1 MNFSL
6 LLSFVSRQ
14 KKERCN
20 TNVTCMTSPCNLK
33 PRPLHPEITYTTFFM
48 ETIYLCIIIFLFV
61 LAVFDLIVGV
71 SNDAVNFLNSAVGAK
86 AASFKTIL
94 FIAGI
99 GIFIGASLSN
109 GMMDIARHGIYQPE
123 HFYFAEIMCILL
135 AVMLTDVV
143 LLDVF
148 NSMGMPTSTTVSLV
162 FELLGGTFALSLIKV
177 NNDATLALGD
187 LINTDK
193 ALSVIMAIFVSVA
206 IAFFFGM
213 LVQWLA
219 RIVFTFNY
227 TKNIKYSIG
236 LFGGIA
242 ATSIIYFM
250 LIKGL
255 KDSSFMTPENKQ
267 WIQDNTLLLIAS
279 FFVFFTALMQVLHW
293 LKVNVFKVVVLMGTF
308 ALALAFA
315 GNDLVNFIGV
325 PLAGYSSFIDYTTN
339 GAGASPDSFLMTSL
353 LGPAKTPW
361 YFLIGAGAIM
371 VYALCT
377 SKKAHN
383 VIKTSVD
390 LSRQDEG
397 EESFGSTPIAR
408 TLVRFSMTIANG
420 LSKVM
425 PESGKRWIETRFQ
438 KDEAI
443 IADGAAFD
451 LVRASINLVLAGL
464 LIALGTSLKL
474 PLSTTYVPFMVAMGT
489 SLADR
494 AWGRDSAVFRI
505 TGVLSVIGGWF
516 ITAGA
521 AFTIC
526 FFVTFVIHFGG
537 TIAIIA
543 LIGLAVFMLIRSQVM
558 YKKRKE
564 KEKGNATI
572 KQLMQSTDNMEIL
585 ELLRKHTR
593 EELGK
598 ILEFTEDNFERTVTA
613 FLHENLRGL
622 RRAMGSVKFEKQLIK
637 QMKRTGTLAMCRL
650 DNNTVLE
657 KGLYYYQGNDF
668 ASELVYS
675 VGRLCEPCLEH
686 IDNNFKPLDTIQ
698 KGEFADVTEDIVYLL
713 QVCRHKLENNN
724 YNNFEEDIHKAN
736 DLNGQLAHLK
746 REELQRIQS
755 QSGSIKVSMVYLTMI
770 QEAQNIVTY
779 SINLMKVSRKFQAEE

>member
-1 MNFSL
+1 
-6 LLSFVSRQ
+6 
-14 KKERCN
+14 
-20 TNVTCMTSPCNLK
+20 
-33 PRPLHPEITYTTFFM
+33 M
-48 ETIYLCIIIFLFV
+48 ETLYLCIVIFLFV
-61 LAVFDLIVGV
+61 LAVFDLMVGV
-71 SNDAVNFLNSAVGAK
+71 SNDAVNFLQSAVGAK
-86 AASFKTIL
+86 AASFKTVL
-94 FIAGI
+94 FIAGT
-99 GIFIGASLSN
+99 GIFIGAALSN
-109 GMMDIARHGIYQPE
+109 GMMDIARHGIYQPQ

-148 NSMGMPTSTTVSLV
+148 NTMGMPTSTTVSMV
-162 FELLGGTFALSLIKV
+162 FELLGGTFALALIKV
-177 NNDATLALGD
+177 YGSDTLGLGD

-227 TKNIKYSIG
+227 KKRMKYSIG

-255 KDSSFMTPENKQ
+255 KDSSFMTADNKH
-267 WIQDNTLLLIAS
+267 WIQENTGMLICC
-279 FFVFFTALMQVLHW
+279 FFVFFTILMQVLHW
-293 LKVNVFKVVVLMGTF
+293 CKVNVFKVVVLLGTF

-315 GNDLVNFIGV
+315 GNDLVNFIGI
-325 PLAGYSSFIDYTTN
+325 PLAGYSSFVDFTTN
-339 GAGASPDSFLMTSL
+339 GVSAGADGFLMSSL

-361 YFLIGAGAIM
+361 YFLFGAGAIM
-371 VYALCT
+371 VYALYT

-390 LSRQDEG
+390 LARQDEG
-397 EESFGSTPIAR
+397 EENFGSTPMAR
-408 TLVRFSMTIANG
+408 TLVRFSRT
-420 LSKVM
+420 LSTGISRVM
-425 PESGKRWIETRFQ
+425 PESSKRWIDTRFR

-451 LVRASINLVLAGL
+451 LVRASVNLVLAGL

-474 PLSTTYVPFMVAMGT
+474 PLSTTYVTFMVAMGT

-494 AWGRDSAVFRI
+494 AWGRDSAVYRI

-526 FFVTFVIHFGG
+526 FFVAMIIHFGG
-537 TIAIIA
+537 SIAIIA
-543 LIGLAVFMLIRSQVM
+543 LIGLAAFTLIRSQLI
-558 YKKRKE
+558 YKKKKE
-564 KEKGNATI
+564 KEKGNETL
-572 KQLMQSTDNMEIL
+572 KQLMQATSSHEALSLM
-585 ELLRKHTR
+585 RKHTR

-598 ILEFTEDNFERTVTA
+598 VLEYAEQNFELTVTS

-622 RRAMGSVKFEKQLIK
+622 RRAMGSTKFEKQLIK
-637 QMKRTGTLAMCRL
+637 QMKRTGTVAMCKL

-675 VGRLCEPCLEH
+675 ISRLCEPCLEH
-686 IDNNFKPLDTIQ
+686 IDNNFNPLDAIQ
-698 KGEFADVTEDIVYLL
+698 KGEFGDVAEDITYLI
-713 QVCRHKLENNN
+713 QQCRQKLETNN
-724 YNNFEEDIHKAN
+724 YNNFEEDLRRAN
-736 DLNGQLAHLK
+736 ELNSQLSHLK
-746 REELQRIQS
+746 RQELQRIQS
-755 QSGSIKVSMVYLTMI
+755 QTGSIKVSMVYLTMI
-770 QEAQNIVTY
+770 QEAQNVVTY
-779 SINLMKVSRKFQAEE
+779 TINLMKVSRKFQMETEI

>member
-1 MNFSL
+1 
-6 LLSFVSRQ
+6 
-14 KKERCN
+14 
-20 TNVTCMTSPCNLK
+20 
-33 PRPLHPEITYTTFFM
+33 
-48 ETIYLCIIIFLFV
+48 
-61 LAVFDLIVGV
+61 
-71 SNDAVNFLNSAVGAK
+71 
-86 AASFKTIL
+86 
-94 FIAGI
+94 
-99 GIFIGASLSN
+99 
-109 GMMDIARHGIYQPE
+109 
-123 HFYFAEIMCILL
+123 
-135 AVMLTDVV
+135 
-143 LLDVF
+143 
-148 NSMGMPTSTTVSLV
+148 
-162 FELLGGTFALSLIKV
+162 
-177 NNDATLALGD
+177 
-187 LINTDK
+187 
-193 ALSVIMAIFVSVA
+193 MAIFVSVA

-213 LVQWLA
+213 VVQWLA
-219 RIVFTFNY
+219 RVVFTFNY
-227 TKNIKYSIG
+227 KKKMKYSIAI
-236 LFGGIA
+236 FGGIA

-267 WIQDNTLLLIAS
+267 WIQDNTFLLIGC
-279 FFVFFTALMQVLHW
+279 FFVFFTLLMQILHW
-293 LKVNVFKVVVLMGTF
+293 LKINVFKVVVLMGTF

-325 PLAGYSSFIDYTTN
+325 PLAGYSSFVDYTAN
-339 GAGASPDSFLMTSL
+339 GTSVGDDGFLMTSL

-371 VYALCT
+371 VYSLCT

-397 EESFGSTPIAR
+397 EENFGSTPIAR
-408 TLVRFSMTIANG
+408 TLVRFSMTFANG
-420 LSKVM
+420 LSKIM
-425 PESGKRWIETRFQ
+425 PERSKRWIETRFQ

-451 LVRASINLVLAGL
+451 LVRASVNLVLAGL

-474 PLSTTYVPFMVAMGT
+474 PLSTTYVTFMVAMGT

-526 FFVTFVIHFGG
+526 FFVAMIIYFGG
-537 TIAIIA
+537 SIAIVG

-558 YKKRKE
+558 YKKRKAR
-564 KEKGNATI
+564 EKGNETI
-572 KQLMQSTDNMEIL
+572 KQLMQSTNNTEIL

-622 RRAMGSVKFEKQLIK
+622 RRTMGSIKFEKQLIK

-657 KGLYYYQGNDF
+657 KGLYFYQGNDF

-686 IDNNFKPLDTIQ
+686 IDNNFKPLDIIQ
-698 KGEFADVTEDIVYLL
+698 KGEFADVTEDIIYLL
-713 QVCRHKLENNN
+713 QVCRHKLGNND
-724 YNNFEEDIHKAN
+724 YEHLEEDIRKAN

-746 REELQRIQS
+746 REELQRIQT

-770 QEAQNIVTY
+770 QEAQNVVTY
-779 SINLMKVSRKFQAEE
+779 TINLMKVSRKFQAED

>member
-1 MNFSL
+1 
-6 LLSFVSRQ
+6 
-14 KKERCN
+14 
-20 TNVTCMTSPCNLK
+20 
-33 PRPLHPEITYTTFFM
+33 M
-48 ETIYLCIIIFLFV
+48 ETIYLGIVIFLFV
-61 LAVFDLIVGV
+61 LAVFDLVVGV
-71 SNDAVNFLNSAVGAK
+71 SNDAVNFLQSAVGAK
-86 AASFKTIL
+86 AASFKTML

-99 GIFIGASLSN
+99 GVFIGAALSN
-109 GMMDIARHGIYQPE
+109 GMMDIARHGIYQPQYF
-123 HFYFAEIMCILL
+123 HFAEIMCILL

-148 NSMGMPTSTTVSLV
+148 NTMGMPTSTTVSMV
-162 FELLGGTFALSLIKV
+162 FELLGGTFALALIKV
-177 NNDATLALGD
+177 NIDDTIPMGD

-193 ALSVIMAIFVSVA
+193 ALQVIMAIFVSVA

-213 LVQWLA
+213 LVQWIT
-219 RIVFTFNY
+219 RIVFSFNY
-227 TKNIKYSIG
+227 KKNMKWSIA

-255 KDSSFMTPENKQ
+255 KDSSFMTPENKH
-267 WIQDNTLLLIAS
+267 WIQDNTGMLVAS
-279 FFVFFTALMQVLHW
+279 FMVFFTVLMQILHW
-293 LKVNVFKVVVLMGTF
+293 CKVNIFKVVVMLGTF

-325 PLAGYSSFIDYTTN
+325 PLAGYSSYLDYTTN
-339 GAGASPDSFLMTSL
+339 GAGAGPDNFLMTSL

-361 YFLIGAGAIM
+361 YFLVGAGAIM

-390 LSRQDEG
+390 LARQDEG
-397 EESFGSTPIAR
+397 EENFGSTPIAR
-408 TLVRFSMTIANG
+408 TVVRMSMSMANSI
-420 LSKVM
+420 SKVM
-425 PESGKRWIETRFQ
+425 PEGSKRWIETRFN
-438 KDEAI
+438 KDEMI
-443 IADGAAFD
+443 LADGAAFD
-451 LVRASINLVLAGL
+451 LVRASVNLVLAGL

-474 PLSTTYVPFMVAMGT
+474 PLSTTYVTFMVAMGT

-526 FFVTFVIHFGG
+526 FIVTIIIHFGG
-537 TIAIIA
+537 TIAILA
-543 LIGLAVFMLIRSQVM
+543 LIGLAVFSLIRSQVM

-564 KEKGNATI
+564 KEKGNETL
-572 KQLMQSTDNMEIL
+572 KQLMKSTDNEEIMEL
-585 ELLRKHTR
+585 MRQHTR
-593 EELGK
+593 DELVK
-598 ILEFTEDNFERTVTA
+598 VLNFTQENFERTSTS
-613 FLHENLRGL
+613 FLRENLRGL
-622 RRAMGSVKFEKQLIK
+622 RRAMGAVKFEKQLIK
-637 QMKRTGTLAMCRL
+637 QMKRTGTVAMCKL

-675 VGRLCEPCLEH
+675 VGRMCEPCLEH
-686 IDNNFKPLDTIQ
+686 IDNNFKPLDAIQ
-698 KGEFADVTEDIVYLL
+698 KGEFTDVTEDITSML
-713 QVCRHKLENNN
+713 QDCRHKLENND
-724 YNNFEEDIHKAN
+724 YNNLDELVHKAN
-736 DLNGQLAHLK
+736 DLNAQLSHLK
-746 REELQRIQS
+746 REELQRIQN
-755 QSGSIKVSMVYLTMI
+755 QNGSIKVSMVYLTMI
-770 QEAQNIVTY
+770 QEAQNVVTY
-779 SINLMKVSRKFQAEE
+779 AINLMKVNRKFQTEE

>member
-1 MNFSL
+1 
-6 LLSFVSRQ
+6 
-14 KKERCN
+14 
-20 TNVTCMTSPCNLK
+20 
-33 PRPLHPEITYTTFFM
+33 M

-177 NNDATLALGD
+177 RNSDTLGLGD

-219 RIVFTFNY
+219 RVIFTFNY
-227 TKNIKYSIG
+227 TKKMKYSIA
-236 LFGGIA
+236 LFGGVA

-267 WIQDNTLLLIAS
+267 WIQDNTWMLIS
-279 FFVFFTALMQVLHW
+279 VFFVFFTILMQILHW
-293 LKVNVFKVVVLMGTF
+293 LKINVFKVVVLMGTF

-325 PLAGYSSFIDYTTN
+325 PLAGFSSFMDFTAN
-339 GAGASPDSFLMTSL
+339 GNGNPDGFLMTSL

-377 SKKAHN
+377 SKKAHA

-397 EESFGSTPIAR
+397 EETFGSTPIAR
-408 TLVRFSMTIANG
+408 TIVRFSMTLANG
-420 LSKVM
+420 ISRITPDSTKKWLD
-425 PESGKRWIETRFQ
+425 TRFR

-443 IADGAAFD
+443 IADGGAFD
-451 LVRASINLVLAGL
+451 LVRASVNLVLAGL

-474 PLSTTYVPFMVAMGT
+474 PLSTTYVTFMVAMGT

-526 FFVTFVIHFGG
+526 FFVALIIHFGG
-537 TIAIIA
+537 TVAILA

-564 KEKGNATI
+564 KEKGNETL
-572 KQLMQSTDNMEIL
+572 KQLMKSTDNNEVI

-593 EELGK
+593 EELVK
-598 ILEFTEDNFERTVTA
+598 IMEFTEENFERTVTS

-675 VGRLCEPCLEH
+675 ISRLCEPCLEH
-686 IDNNFKPLDTIQ
+686 IDNNFNPLDAIQ
-698 KGEFADVTEDIVYLL
+698 KGEFSDVSEDITYLI
-713 QVCRHKLENNN
+713 QQCRKKMENNE
-724 YNNFEEDIHKAN
+724 YNDMEEEVRRAN
-736 DLNGQLAHLK
+736 DLNGQLSLLK
-746 REELQRIQS
+746 RKELQRIQS
-755 QSGSIKVSMVYLTMI
+755 QAGSIRVSMVYLTMV
-770 QEAQNIVTY
+770 QEAQNVVTY
-779 SINLMKVSRKFQAEE
+779 TINLMKVSRKFQVETEMP

>member
-1 MNFSL
+1 
-6 LLSFVSRQ
+6 
-14 KKERCN
+14 
-20 TNVTCMTSPCNLK
+20 
-33 PRPLHPEITYTTFFM
+33 M

-99 GIFIGASLSN
+99 GIFIGAALSN

-177 NNDATLALGD
+177 HNSDTLGLGD

-213 LVQWLA
+213 LVQWIA
-219 RIVFTFNY
+219 RVIFTFNY
-227 TKNIKYSIG
+227 KKKMKYSIA

-255 KDSSFMTPENKQ
+255 KDSSFMTPDNKL
-267 WIQDNTLLLIAS
+267 WIQENTWLLIAT
-279 FFVFFTALMQVLHW
+279 FFVFFTILMQVLHW

-325 PLAGYSSFIDYTTN
+325 PLAGFSSFMDYTAN
-339 GAGASPDSFLMTSL
+339 GAGNANGFLMTSL

-361 YFLIGAGAIM
+361 YFLIGAGAVM

-377 SKKAHN
+377 SKKAHA
-383 VIKTSVD
+383 VIKTSLD

-397 EESFGSTPIAR
+397 EETFGSTPIAR
-408 TLVRFSMTIANG
+408 AVGRISMTMAN
-420 LSKVM
+420 SISRIM
-425 PESGKRWIETRFQ
+425 SSGTKEWFNSRFR

-451 LVRASINLVLAGL
+451 LVRASVNLVLAGL

-474 PLSTTYVPFMVAMGT
+474 PLSTTYVTFMVAMGT

-494 AWGRDSAVFRI
+494 AWGRDSAVYRI

-526 FFVTFVIHFGG
+526 FFVALVLHYGG
-537 TIAIIA
+537 NISIIA
-543 LIGLAVFMLIRSQVM
+543 LIALAVFILIRSQVM
-558 YKKRKE
+558 YKKRKA
-564 KEKGNATI
+564 KAQGNETL
-572 KQLMQSTDNMEIL
+572 KQLMQTSNSEEALQLM
-585 ELLRKHTR
+585 RKHTR
-593 EELGK
+593 EELAK
-598 ILEFTEDNFERTVTA
+598 VLEYAETNFELTVTS

-622 RRAMGSVKFEKQLIK
+622 RRAMGSTKFEKQLIK
-637 QMKRTGTLAMCRL
+637 QMKRTGTVAMCRL
-650 DNNTVLE
+650 DNNTVLD

-675 VGRLCEPCLEH
+675 ISRLCEPCLEH
-686 IDNNFKPLDTIQ
+686 IDNNFNPLDAIQ
-698 KGEFADVTEDIVYLL
+698 KGEFSDATEDITYLI
-713 QVCRHKLENNN
+713 QQCRKKLENNE
-724 YNNFEEDIHKAN
+724 YNNLEEEIRRAN
-736 DLNGQLAHLK
+736 DLNGQLSLLK
-746 REELQRIQS
+746 RKELQRIQS
-755 QSGSIKVSMVYLTMI
+755 QPGSIRVSMVYLTMV
-770 QEAQNIVTY
+770 QEAQNVVTY
-779 SINLMKVSRKFQAEE
+779 TINLMKVSRKFQMENEMP

>member
-1 MNFSL
+1 
-6 LLSFVSRQ
+6 
-14 KKERCN
+14 
-20 TNVTCMTSPCNLK
+20 
-33 PRPLHPEITYTTFFM
+33 M
-48 ETIYLCIIIFLFV
+48 ETIYLGIVLFLFV
-61 LAVFDLIVGV
+61 LAIFDLVVGV
-71 SNDAVNFLNSAVGAK
+71 SNDAVNFLNSAIGAK
-86 AASFKTIL
+86 AASFKTII

-99 GIFIGASLSN
+99 GVFIGAALSN
-109 GMMDIARHGIYQPE
+109 GMMDIARHGIYQPQ

-148 NSMGMPTSTTVSLV
+148 NTMGMPTSTTVSMV
-162 FELLGGTFALSLIKV
+162 FELLGGTFALALIKV
-177 NNDATLALGD
+177 YSSEGTLGLGD

-219 RIVFTFNY
+219 RIVFAFNY
-227 TKNIKYSIG
+227 KKHMKYSIG
-236 LFGGIA
+236 IFGGLA

-255 KDSSFMTPENKQ
+255 KDSSFMTAEYKQ
-267 WIQDNTLLLIAS
+267 WIHENTLTLVAA
-279 FFVFFTALMQVLHW
+279 FFVFFTILMQILHAF
-293 LKVNVFKVVVLMGTF
+293 KVNVFKVIVLMGTF

-325 PLAGYSSFIDYTTN
+325 PLAGYSSFMDYTAN
-339 GAGASPDSFLMTSL
+339 GQAAGADGYLMTSL

-361 YFLIGAGAIM
+361 YFLFGSGVVM
-371 VYALCT
+371 VYALAT

-390 LSRQDEG
+390 LARQDEG
-397 EESFGSTPIAR
+397 EENFGSTPIAR
-408 TLVRFSMTIANG
+408 TLVRFSLTMANG
-420 LSKVM
+420 ISKIV
-425 PESGKRWIETRFQ
+425 PEGTKRWIDSRFR

-451 LVRASINLVLAGL
+451 LVRASVNLVLAGL

-474 PLSTTYVPFMVAMGT
+474 PLSTTYVTFMVAMGT

-526 FFVTFVIHFGG
+526 FFVALIIYYGG
-537 TIAIIA
+537 TTAIVLLIA
-543 LIGLAVFMLIRSQVM
+543 LAVFMLIRSQVM

-564 KEKGNATI
+564 KEKGNETL
-572 KQLMQSTDNMEIL
+572 KQLLTSTDNSEVL
-585 ELLRKHTR
+585 RLLQVHTR
-593 EELGK
+593 EELAK
-598 ILEFTEDNFERTVTA
+598 VLAFTEENFERTSTS

-622 RRAMGSVKFEKQLIK
+622 RRSMGAVKFEKQLVK
-637 QMKRTGTLAMCRL
+637 QMKRTGTVAMSHL
-650 DNNTVLE
+650 DNNTILE

-675 VGRLCEPCLEH
+675 VGRMCEPCLEH
-686 IDNNFKPLDTIQ
+686 VDNNFMPLDAIQ
-698 KGEFADVTEDIVYLL
+698 KGEFADVTEDITNLL
-713 QVCRHKLENNN
+713 QICRQRIESND
-724 YNNFEEDIHKAN
+724 YNGMEEDIRKAN
-736 DLNGQLAHLK
+736 DLNGQLSHLK
-746 REELQRIQS
+746 RQELQRIQS
-755 QSGSIKVSMVYLTMI
+755 HTGSIKVSMVYLTMV
-770 QEAQNIVTY
+770 QEAQNVVTY
-779 SINLMKVSRKFQAEE
+779 TTNLLKVSRKFQAEE

>member
-1 MNFSL
+1 
-6 LLSFVSRQ
+6 
-14 KKERCN
+14 
-20 TNVTCMTSPCNLK
+20 
-33 PRPLHPEITYTTFFM
+33 M

-61 LAVFDLIVGV
+61 LAVFDLMVGV

-177 NNDATLALGD
+177 YKDSTLGLGD

-213 LVQWLA
+213 VVQWLA
-219 RIVFTFNY
+219 RVIFTFNY
-227 TKNIKYSIG
+227 KQKMKYSIG
-236 LFGGIA
+236 LFGGVA

-255 KDSSFMTPENKQ
+255 KDSSFMTPENKE
-267 WIQDNTLLLIAS
+267 WIQNNTLLLISS
-279 FFVFFTALMQVLHW
+279 FFVFFTILMQILHW
-293 LKVNVFKVVVLMGTF
+293 LKVNVFKVVVIMGTF

-325 PLAGYSSFIDYTTN
+325 PLAGYSSFVDYTTN
-339 GAGASPDSFLMTSL
+339 GTSVGPDGFLMTSL

-371 VYALCT
+371 VFALCT
-377 SKKAHN
+377 SRKAHA
-383 VIKTSVD
+383 VIKTSVN

-397 EESFGSTPIAR
+397 EETFGSTPIAR
-408 TLVRFSMTIANG
+408 TLVRISMTLANSISRMTPDSTKKW
-420 LSKVM
+420 LD
-425 PESGKRWIETRFQ
+425 TRFR

-443 IADGAAFD
+443 IADGGAFD
-451 LVRASINLVLAGL
+451 LVRASVNLVLAGL
-464 LIALGTSLKL
+464 LIAL
-474 PLSTTYVPFMVAMGT
+474 STTYVTFMVAMGT
-489 SLADR
+489 SLSDR
-494 AWGRDSAVFRI
+494 AWGRDSAVYRI

-526 FFVTFVIHFGG
+526 FFVALVLYYGG
-537 TIAIIA
+537 DIFIFI
-543 LIGLAVFMLIRSQVM
+543 LIGLAAFILIRSQLM
-558 YKKRKE
+558 YKKRKAKE
-564 KEKGNATI
+564 KENETL
-572 KQLMQSTDNMEIL
+572 KQLMQTTDREEALQLMRL
-585 ELLRKHTR
+585 HTR

-598 ILEFTEDNFERTVTA
+598 VLQYAETNFELTVNS
-613 FLHENLRGL
+613 FIHENLRGL
-622 RRAMGSVKFEKQLIK
+622 RRAMGSTKFEKQLIK
-637 QMKRTGTLAMCRL
+637 QMKRTGTVAMCRL
-650 DNNTVLE
+650 DNATVLE

-675 VGRLCEPCLEH
+675 IARLCEPCLEH
-686 IDNNFKPLDTIQ
+686 IDNNFNPLDAIQ
-698 KGEFADVTEDIVYLL
+698 KGEFSDVAEDITYLVR
-713 QVCRHKLENNN
+713 QCRQKLENND
-724 YNNFEEDIHKAN
+724 YHSMEEEIRRAN
-736 DLNGQLAHLK
+736 DLNGQLSHLK
-746 REELQRIQS
+746 RQELQRIQS
-755 QSGSIKVSMVYLTMI
+755 QTGSIRVSMVYLTMV
-770 QEAQNIVTY
+770 QEAQNVVTY
-779 SINLMKVSRKFQAEE
+779 TINMMKVSRKFQMEIEMP

>member
-1 MNFSL
+1 
-6 LLSFVSRQ
+6 
-14 KKERCN
+14 
-20 TNVTCMTSPCNLK
+20 
-33 PRPLHPEITYTTFFM
+33 M
-48 ETIYLCIIIFLFV
+48 ETIYLCIVIFLFV
-61 LAVFDLIVGV
+61 LAIFDLMVGV
-71 SNDAVNFLNSAVGAK
+71 SNDAVNFLNSAIGAK
-86 AASFKTIL
+86 AASFKTVL

-99 GIFIGASLSN
+99 GIFIGAALSN

-148 NSMGMPTSTTVSLV
+148 NSMGMPTSTTVSTV
-162 FELLGGTFALSLIKV
+162 FELLGGTFALALIKV
-177 NNDATLALGD
+177 HNNDMLGLGD

-219 RIVFTFNY
+219 RIIFTFNY
-227 TKNIKYSIG
+227 KKKMKYSIA

-242 ATSIIYFM
+242 TTAIIYFM

-255 KDSSFMTPENKQ
+255 KDSSFMTSEAKQ
-267 WIQDNTLLLIAS
+267 WVQDNTAMLIGC
-279 FFVFFTALMQVLHW
+279 FFVFFTLLMQILHW
-293 LKVNVFKVVVLMGTF
+293 LKVNIFKVVVLLGTF

-339 GAGASPDSFLMTSL
+339 GMAAGPNDFLMSSL

-397 EESFGSTPIAR
+397 EETFGSTPIAR
-408 TLVRFSMTIANG
+408 TLVRISMTLANG
-420 LSKVM
+420 VSEIV
-425 PESGKRWIETRFQ
+425 PEGTKKWINTRFR

-451 LVRASINLVLAGL
+451 LVRASVNLVLAGL

-474 PLSTTYVPFMVAMGT
+474 PLSTTYVTFMVAMGT

-494 AWGRDSAVFRI
+494 AWGRDSAVYRI

-516 ITAGA
+516 LTAGA

-526 FFVTFVIHFGG
+526 FFVAMIIYFGG

-543 LIGLAVFMLIRSQVM
+543 LIALAVLSLIRSQVI
-558 YKKRKE
+558 YKKKKE
-564 KEKGNATI
+564 KEKGNETL
-572 KQLMQSTDNMEIL
+572 KQLMQTSNSDEALQLM
-585 ELLRKHTR
+585 RQHTR

-598 ILEFTEDNFERTVTA
+598 VLEYAETNFELTVTS

-622 RRAMGSVKFEKQLIK
+622 RRSMGSTKFEKQLIK
-637 QMKRTGTLAMCRL
+637 QMKRTGTVAMCKL

-675 VGRLCEPCLEH
+675 IARLCEPCLEH
-686 IDNNFKPLDTIQ
+686 TDNNFNPLDAIQ
-698 KGEFADVTEDIVYLL
+698 KGEFGDVAEDITYLI
-713 QVCRHKLENNN
+713 QQCRKKLESND
-724 YNNFEEDIHKAN
+724 YNDFEEEVRRAN
-736 DLNGQLAHLK
+736 DLNAQLSHLK
-746 REELQRIQS
+746 RQELQRIQS
-755 QSGSIKVSMVYLTMI
+755 QTGSVRVSMIYLTMV
-770 QEAQNIVTY
+770 QEAQNVVTY
-779 SINLMKVSRKFQAEE
+779 TINLMKVSRKFQMETDA

>member
-1 MNFSL
+1 
-6 LLSFVSRQ
+6 
-14 KKERCN
+14 
-20 TNVTCMTSPCNLK
+20 
-33 PRPLHPEITYTTFFM
+33 M
-48 ETIYLCIIIFLFV
+48 ETIYLGIVLFLFV
-61 LAVFDLIVGV
+61 LAIFDLVVGV
-71 SNDAVNFLNSAVGAK
+71 SNDAVNFLNSAIGAK
-86 AASFKTIL
+86 AASFKTII
-94 FIAGI
+94 FIAGV
-99 GIFIGASLSN
+99 GVFIGAALSN
-109 GMMDIARHGIYQPE
+109 GMMDIARHGIYQPQ

-148 NSMGMPTSTTVSLV
+148 NTMGMPTSTTVSMV
-162 FELLGGTFALSLIKV
+162 FELLGGTFALALIKV
-177 NNDATLALGD
+177 YSSEGTLGLGD

-219 RIVFTFNY
+219 RIVFSFNY
-227 TKNIKYSIG
+227 KKNMKYSIG
-236 LFGGIA
+236 IFGGIA

-255 KDSSFMTPENKQ
+255 KDSSFMTAEYKD
-267 WIQDNTLLLIAS
+267 WIHNNTWMLIGA
-279 FFVFFTALMQVLHW
+279 FFVFFTILMQILHIC
-293 LKVNVFKVVVLMGTF
+293 KVNVFKVVVLLGTF

-339 GAGASPDSFLMTSL
+339 GQAAGTDGYLMTSL

-361 YFLIGAGAIM
+361 YFLFGSGAIM
-371 VYALCT
+371 VIALAT

-397 EESFGSTPIAR
+397 EENFGSTPIAR
-408 TLVRFSMTIANG
+408 TLVRFSLTLANG
-420 LSKVM
+420 ISKVT
-425 PESGKRWIETRFQ
+425 PESTKRWIDTRFR

-451 LVRASINLVLAGL
+451 LVRASVNLVLAGL

-474 PLSTTYVPFMVAMGT
+474 PLSTTYVTFMVAMGT

-526 FFVTFVIHFGG
+526 FFVALVIYYGG
-537 TIAIIA
+537 TTAIVVLIA
-543 LIGLAVFMLIRSQVM
+543 LAVFMLIRSQVM

-564 KEKGNATI
+564 KEKGSETL
-572 KQLMQSTDNMEIL
+572 KQLLSSTDNNEVL
-585 ELLRKHTR
+585 KLLQVHTR

-598 ILEFTEDNFERTVTA
+598 VLAFTEENFERTSTS

-622 RRAMGSVKFEKQLIK
+622 RRSMGAVKFEKQLIK
-637 QMKRTGTLAMCRL
+637 QMKRTGTLAMSHL
-650 DNNTVLE
+650 DNNTILE

-686 IDNNFKPLDTIQ
+686 VDNNFVPLDAIQ
-698 KGEFADVTEDIVYLL
+698 KGEFADVTEDITYLL
-713 QVCRHKLENNN
+713 QVCRNRITNND
-724 YNNFEEDIHKAN
+724 YEGMEADIRKAN
-736 DLNGQLAHLK
+736 ELNGQLAHLK

-755 QSGSIKVSMVYLTMI
+755 HTGSIKVSMVYLTMV
-770 QEAQNIVTY
+770 QEAQNVVTY
-779 SINLMKVSRKFQAEE
+779 ASNLLKVSRKFQAEE

>member
-1 MNFSL
+1 
-6 LLSFVSRQ
+6 
-14 KKERCN
+14 
-20 TNVTCMTSPCNLK
+20 
-33 PRPLHPEITYTTFFM
+33 M
-48 ETIYLCIIIFLFV
+48 ETIYLCIVIFLFV
-61 LAVFDLIVGV
+61 LAVFDLVVGV
-71 SNDAVNFLNSAVGAK
+71 SNDAVNFLQSAVGAK

-99 GIFIGASLSN
+99 GVFVGASLSN

-148 NSMGMPTSTTVSLV
+148 NTMGMPTSTTVSMV
-162 FELLGGTFALSLIKV
+162 FELLGGTFALALIKV
-177 NNDATLALGD
+177 QGNDLGFGD

-193 ALSVIMAIFVSVA
+193 ALSVIMGIFVSVA

-213 LVQWLA
+213 LVQWIA

-227 TKNIKYSIG
+227 KKHIKYSIA

-250 LIKGL
+250 LFKGL
-255 KDSSFMTPENKQ
+255 KDSSFMTPENKLWLQ
-267 WIQDNTLLLIAS
+267 ENTLMLLGITFVS
-279 FFVFFTALMQVLHW
+279 FTILMQILHW
-293 LKVNVFKVVVLMGTF
+293 CKVNIFRIVVLLGTF

-325 PLAGYSSFIDYTTN
+325 PLAGYSSFMDYIAN
-339 GAGASPDSFLMTSL
+339 GTAAGPDGFLMTSL
-353 LGPAKTPW
+353 QGSAKTPW
-361 YFLIGAGAIM
+361 YFLFGAGAIM

-390 LSRQDEG
+390 LARQDEG
-397 EESFGSTPIAR
+397 EENFGSTPIAR
-408 TLVRFSMTIANG
+408 TLVRFSMNLGNG
-420 LSKVM
+420 LAKIM
-425 PESGKRWIETRFQ
+425 PENSKQWIETRFR

-451 LVRASINLVLAGL
+451 MVRASVNLVLASL

-474 PLSTTYVPFMVAMGT
+474 PLSTTYVTFMVAMGS
-489 SLADR
+489 SLSDR

-526 FFVTFVIHFGG
+526 FFVALIIHFGG

-543 LIGLAVFMLIRSQVM
+543 LIALAVFSLIRSQM
-558 YKKRKE
+558 SYKKRKA
-564 KEKGNATI
+564 KEKGNETL
-572 KQLMQSTDNMEIL
+572 KLLMHSTDKDEIIK
-585 ELLRKHTR
+585 LLRKHTR
-593 EELGK
+593 EELTK
-598 ILEFTEDNFERTVTA
+598 ILEFTEENFERTVTA

-622 RRAMGSVKFEKQLIK
+622 RRTTGSVKFEKQLIK

-686 IDNNFKPLDTIQ
+686 IDNNFKPLDAIQ
-698 KGEFADVTEDIVYLL
+698 KGEFADVTEDITSLL
-713 QVCRHKLENNN
+713 QICRHKLADND
-724 YNNFEEDIHKAN
+724 YKNFDDEIRKAN
-736 DLNGQLAHLK
+736 DLNSQLAHLK
-746 REELQRIQS
+746 HEELQRIQT

-770 QEAQNIVTY
+770 QEAQNVVTY
-779 SINLMKVSRKFQAEE
+779 TINLMKVSRKFQAEE

>member
-1 MNFSL
+1 
-6 LLSFVSRQ
+6 
-14 KKERCN
+14 
-20 TNVTCMTSPCNLK
+20 
-33 PRPLHPEITYTTFFM
+33 M
-48 ETIYLCIIIFLFV
+48 ETIYLGIVLFLFV
-61 LAVFDLIVGV
+61 LAIFDLVVGV
-71 SNDAVNFLNSAVGAK
+71 SNDAVNFLNSAIGAK
-86 AASFKTIL
+86 AASFKTII

-99 GIFIGASLSN
+99 GVFIGAALSN
-109 GMMDIARHGIYQPE
+109 GMMDIARHGIYQPQ

-148 NSMGMPTSTTVSLV
+148 NTMGMPTSTTVSMV
-162 FELLGGTFALSLIKV
+162 FELLGGTFALALIKV
-177 NNDATLALGD
+177 YSSEGTLGLGD

-219 RIVFTFNY
+219 RIVFAFNY
-227 TKNIKYSIG
+227 KKHMKYSIG
-236 LFGGIA
+236 IFGGLA

-255 KDSSFMTPENKQ
+255 KDSSFMTAEYKQ
-267 WIQDNTLLLIAS
+267 WIHENTLTLVAA
-279 FFVFFTALMQVLHW
+279 FFVFFTILMQILHAF
-293 LKVNVFKVVVLMGTF
+293 KVNVFKVIVLMGTF

-325 PLAGYSSFIDYTTN
+325 PLAGYSSYIDYTAN
-339 GAGASPDSFLMTSL
+339 GQAAGADGFLMTSL

-361 YFLIGAGAIM
+361 YFLLGSGAVM
-371 VYALCT
+371 VIALAT

-397 EESFGSTPIAR
+397 EENFGSTPIAR
-408 TLVRFSMTIANG
+408 TLVRFSLTMANG
-420 LSKVM
+420 ISKIV
-425 PESGKRWIETRFQ
+425 PEGTKRWIDSRFR

-451 LVRASINLVLAGL
+451 LVRASVNLVLAGL

-474 PLSTTYVPFMVAMGT
+474 PLSTTYVTFMVAMGT

-526 FFVTFVIHFGG
+526 FFVALIIYYGG
-537 TIAIIA
+537 TTAIVLLIA
-543 LIGLAVFMLIRSQVM
+543 LAVFMLIRSQVM

-564 KEKGNATI
+564 KEKGNETL
-572 KQLMQSTDNMEIL
+572 KQLLTSTDNSEVL
-585 ELLRKHTR
+585 RLLQVHTR
-593 EELGK
+593 EELAK
-598 ILEFTEDNFERTVTA
+598 ILAFTEENFERTSTS

-622 RRAMGSVKFEKQLIK
+622 RRSMGAVKFEKQLIK
-637 QMKRTGTLAMCRL
+637 QMKRTGTVAMSHL
-650 DNNTVLE
+650 DNNTILE

-675 VGRLCEPCLEH
+675 VGRMCEPCLEH
-686 IDNNFKPLDTIQ
+686 VDNNFMPLDAIQ
-698 KGEFADVTEDIVYLL
+698 KGEFADVTEDITNLL
-713 QVCRHKLENNN
+713 QICRQRIESND
-724 YNNFEEDIHKAN
+724 YNGMEEDIRKAN
-736 DLNGQLAHLK
+736 DLNGQLSHLK
-746 REELQRIQS
+746 RQELQRIQS
-755 QSGSIKVSMVYLTMI
+755 HTGSIKVSMVYLTMV
-770 QEAQNIVTY
+770 QEAQNVVTY
-779 SINLMKVSRKFQAEE
+779 TTNLLKVSRKFQAEE